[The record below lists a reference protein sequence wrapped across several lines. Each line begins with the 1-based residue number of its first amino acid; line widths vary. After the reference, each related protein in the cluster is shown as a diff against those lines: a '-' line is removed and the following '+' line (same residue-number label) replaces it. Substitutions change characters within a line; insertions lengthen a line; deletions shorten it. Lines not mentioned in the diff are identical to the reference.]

1 MLPGGVRR
9 QWGGA
14 VERILGHGQQRSSEI
29 LFVALQSSVAIATS
43 SKSKSLR
50 RALEPPRERGA
61 RGRGPGAGDRA
72 EVRMLLY

>member
-29 LFVALQSSVAIATS
+29 LLVVLLLPLRCKAVLQRAS
-43 SKSKSLR
+43 SKSQ
-50 RALEPPRERGA
+50 RACVERSGLA
-61 RGRGPGAGDRA
+61 SEGAGDRA